1 MTCPTSPSFSHTS
14 NPGGLAGQWLVCSK
28 AGSTMDPFAPSAH
41 IQLVAGPIPAGHRTC
56 PAGNANSSSLQGTGS
71 LTVVFAAAPFV
82 SGWWE
87 PSVNSGASAKFVGKV
102 TSNAVSAEGLLGHV
116 PAGGRNREPGGQVAT
131 GYGISGDER
140 SLNDFRQTEKRNL
153 IKRVMHMGIESD
165 RYLVY

>member
-1 MTCPTSPSFSHTS
+1 MGKFPTRILYVIDTKTS
-14 NPGGLAGQWLVCSK
+14 YFGGKSEYKTESK
-28 AGSTMDPFAPSAH
+28 NKFLELGIRS
-41 IQLVAGPIPAGHRTC
+41 
-56 PAGNANSSSLQGTGS
+56 S

-116 PAGGRNREPGGQVAT
+116 PAGGRTREPGGQVAM

-140 SLNDFRQTEKRNL
+140 SLNGFRQTEKLFAFLRKNEGRRL
-153 IKRVMHMGIESD
+153 KMR
-165 RYLVY
+165 

>member
-1 MTCPTSPSFSHTS
+1 MAQLRFSR
-14 NPGGLAGQWLVCSK
+14 C
-28 AGSTMDPFAPSAH
+28 
-41 IQLVAGPIPAGHRTC
+41 
-56 PAGNANSSSLQGTGS
+56 GS

-102 TSNAVSAEGLLGHV
+102 TSNVVSAEGLLGHV

-140 SLNDFRQTEKRNL
+140 SLNGFRQTEKHNL
-153 IKRVMHMGIESD
+153 LKRVMRMVDTPGPIVPSVGLKES
-165 RYLVY
+165 RQTIYTTTVFAFG